1 MSEDHEGCLPLAGL
15 AARIA
20 ELEDRLQ
27 VLSGGRT
34 ALLPVTKG
42 FGPDVPQAVLDVGR
56 NEVGENYAQELLAK
70 HHALTNAEPPDE
82 AVLQILWHM
91 IGGVQSNKVRHLAG
105 VVSLWQTVDRIG
117 LVDELIRRAP
127 GARILVQVDPV
138 GIPGKGGCP
147 PSDVEGLVT
156 RAVDGGLEVA
166 GLMAVGVLGDDD
178 ATGAVFRTVGR
189 LADNLGL
196 FERSM
201 GMSDDLELAIEH
213 GSTMVRVG
221 RALFGERP
229 R

>member
-1 MSEDHEGCLPLAGL
+1 MSEDFESCLPLVGL
-15 AARIA
+15 ASRIA
-20 ELEDRLQ
+20 TLEDRLE

-70 HHALTNAEPPDE
+70 HRVLTDIGATGEV
-82 AVLQILWHM
+82 AAQIRWHM
-91 IGGVQSNKVRHLAG
+91 IGGVQSNKVRHLAD

-117 LVDELIRRAP
+117 LVDELVRRAP
-127 GARILVQVDPV
+127 GARILLQVDPV

-147 PSDVEGLVT
+147 PSDVEGLMS

-166 GLMAVGVLGDDD
+166 GLMAVGVFGDDE
-178 ATGAVFRTVGR
+178 ATAEVFRTVGR
-189 LADNLGL
+189 MADDLGL
-196 FERSM
+196 PERSM